1 MSYRKNGALEKK
13 GAQCYHPIEMASQAA
28 IIEIQEKKL
37 QQQMAYLAENSALY
51 QQKFADA
58 GIKFEDIKTIQDLT
72 KIPFTVK
79 QDLRDSLQAA
89 PPFGLHQAADLS
101 EIVQMQA
108 SSGTTGNPAY
118 VALTENDI
126 EMWNELSAT

>member
-13 GAQCYHPIEMASQAA
+13 GAQCYHPIEVASQAE

-37 QQQMAYLAENSALY
+37 QQQMAYLAENSVLY

-79 QDLRDSLQAA
+79 QDLRDSLQQIY
-89 PPFGLHQAADLS
+89 PK
-101 EIVQMQA
+101 
-108 SSGTTGNPAY
+108 
-118 VALTENDI
+118 
-126 EMWNELSAT
+126 